1 MKLSELSYNDFKALI
16 DFLTEDRVDNVIE
29 RLLRFFP
36 SASALE
42 IFDIQFAVNAI
53 MNDDKDAE
61 KIYKSVVES
70 HPDTI
75 VDSTGRSP
83 IGPLDDFWEIR
94 LKSLDVLY
102 ETALNELKN
111 HNFADNSPH
120 KINSQVYNGKKLSNL
135 KNVKIEKSSYWMLK
149 TLYFKNHPESI
160 INMNSLKRAEVILDK
175 LFNSHRILEKLLV
188 KVSKKKYENY
198 SLFAEHFFE
207 RLDILSHDPSLKNP
221 SNREFFDNL
230 KEANCD

>member
-1 MKLSELSYNDFKALI
+1 MTLSELSYNDFKALI

-53 MNDDKDAE
+53 MNNDKDAE

-83 IGPLDDFWEIR
+83 IRSLNDFWEIR

-102 ETALNELKN
+102 DTALNELKN
-111 HNFADNSPH
+111 NNFADNSPH

-149 TLYFKNHPESI
+149 TLYFKSHPESI
-160 INMNSLKRAEVILDK
+160 INMNSLKRAEGILDK
-175 LFNSHRILEKLLV
+175 LFGTHGILEKFLV

>member
-1 MKLSELSYNDFKALI
+1 MTLSELSYNDFKALI

-83 IGPLDDFWEIR
+83 IRPSDHFWEVR
-94 LKSLDVLY
+94 L
-102 ETALNELKN
+102 
-111 HNFADNSPH
+111 
-120 KINSQVYNGKKLSNL
+120 
-135 KNVKIEKSSYWMLK
+135 
-149 TLYFKNHPESI
+149 
-160 INMNSLKRAEVILDK
+160 
-175 LFNSHRILEKLLV
+175 
-188 KVSKKKYENY
+188 
-198 SLFAEHFFE
+198 
-207 RLDILSHDPSLKNP
+207 
-221 SNREFFDNL
+221 
-230 KEANCD
+230 